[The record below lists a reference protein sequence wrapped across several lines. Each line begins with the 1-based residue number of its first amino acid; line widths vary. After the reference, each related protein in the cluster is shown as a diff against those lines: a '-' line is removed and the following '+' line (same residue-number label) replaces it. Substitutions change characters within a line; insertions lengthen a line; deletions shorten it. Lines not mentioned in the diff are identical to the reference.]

1 MVSMDTAALIQLID
15 ALPVGVILAYN
26 DGKVSYANAYALDCL
41 KTDMKGLQ
49 EMDITNLIT
58 NLDGKIETI
67 IKTGNNE
74 KIPVR
79 LSTLQLSSGKKAI
92 IITDIAEIHHL
103 QKEILKMDRLASLG
117 ELTSGI
123 AHEIRN
129 PLAGIKTTAQALN
142 EEIEKNDY
150 RKTYVSRIIS
160 EIDRLNQLLLNFFDF
175 ARPRALKIRR
185 CNAQKIIED
194 SIYMVREKARQNHT
208 QIIEFYP
215 PHKVE
220 LGVDPDMIQQVL
232 INIFINAIQ
241 AMGKKGKMEVQLID
255 KRESIDIT
263 VSDTG
268 KGLSENIMNR
278 IFEPFFTTKAKGVG
292 LGLSIS
298 YRIVKMHAGNIS
310 FDTTP
315 RGTTFK
321 VSLPKE

>member
-1 MVSMDTAALIQLID
+1 MDTPTLLQIIEAI
-15 ALPVGVILAYN
+15 PVGVILAH
-26 DGKVSYANAYALDCL
+26 K
-41 KTDMKGLQ
+41 
-49 EMDITNLIT
+49 
-58 NLDGKIETI
+58 DGKINYANKAALKCLKINIKSIHGVDIMSLFPSLPGKRETI
-67 IKTGNNE
+67 IRIRDNQ

-79 LSTLQLSSGKKAI
+79 VTTLQLPSGEKAI
-92 IITDIAEIHHL
+92 IITDITEIHQL

-142 EEIEKNDY
+142 EDIGEYDH
-150 RKTYVSRIIS
+150 RKTYVSRIIM

-175 ARPRALKIRR
+175 ARPRALKIRS

-194 SIYMVREKARQNHT
+194 SVYMVKEKAKENHI

-220 LGVDPDMIQQVL
+220 LKADPDMIQQVL

-241 AMGKKGKMEVQLID
+241 AMGSRGKVEVQLID
-255 KRESIDIT
+255 KVESIEIT
-263 VSDTG
+263 VNDSG
-268 KGLSENIMNR
+268 KGIPENIRNR

-298 YRIVKMHAGNIS
+298 YRIIKMHAGNIS
-310 FDTTP
+310 FDTSP
-315 RGTTFK
+315 SGTTFK
-321 VSLPKE
+321 IGLPKE

>member
-1 MVSMDTAALIQLID
+1 MNTASLIQLID

-26 DGKVSYANAYALDCL
+26 DGNVSYANAYALDCL
-41 KTDMKGLQ
+41 RTNMKGLE

-58 NLDGKIETI
+58 NLAGKIETI
-67 IKTGNNE
+67 IKTGDNK

-79 LSTLQLSSGKKAI
+79 LSTLNLASGKKAI

-103 QKEILKMDRLASLG
+103 QNEMLKMDRLASLG

-150 RKTYVSRIIS
+150 RKPYVSRIIS

-175 ARPRALKIRR
+175 ASPRALKIRK
-185 CNAQKIIED
+185 CDAQKIIED
-194 SIYMVREKARQNHT
+194 SIYMVREKARQNHI

-220 LGVDPDMIQQVL
+220 FNVDPDMIQQVL

-241 AMGKKGKMEVQLID
+241 AMEKKGKMEVQLIN
-255 KRESIDIT
+255 KRESINIT

-268 KGLSENIMNR
+268 KGLSKNIMNR

-298 YRIVKMHAGNIS
+298 YRIVKMHGGNIS
-310 FDTTP
+310 FNTTTG
-315 RGTTFK
+315 GTTFK